1 MLTRVVAF
9 FCRFPPV
16 RQILWRNLYDFLAD
30 RYRESDWTFMNY
42 GYVSLPETDT
52 LPLDASDEPNR
63 YCIQLYH
70 FIASGSGLQG
80 KRVLEVGSGRG
91 GGASYVKRYLGPA
104 EVTGVDFSANAVT
117 FCRQKHRVQ
126 GLSFREGSAEALPF
140 EDASFDAV
148 VNVESSHCYGSMEAF
163 LSEVRRVL
171 RPGGLFLHADLRYG
185 KDLSEWKAQ
194 LNNSRMKMVSETE
207 ITANVLAALDRDNDR
222 KAALISKL
230 VPKPFVAAFSDFAG
244 MRGSIIYEGFRTG
257 GYTYWAF
264 VMENPPLQRT

>member
-1 MLTRVVAF
+1 MLTRVAACL
-9 FCRFPPV
+9 CRFPPV
-16 RQILWRNLYDFLAD
+16 RQMLWKNLYDFLAD
-30 RYRESDWTFMNY
+30 RYSETDWTFMNY
-42 GYVSLPETDT
+42 GYVPMPETDT

-70 FIASGSGLQG
+70 FVASASGLQG

-91 GGASYVKRYLGPA
+91 GGASYVKRYLKPA
-104 EVTGVDFSANAVT
+104 EVTGVDFSANAIT

-171 RPGGLFLHADLRYG
+171 RPGGLFLYADLRNG
-185 KDLSEWKAQ
+185 SDFAEWKTQ
-194 LNNSRMKMVSETE
+194 LDKSRMKMVSETE

-264 VMENPPLQRT
+264 VMEKPPLQRT